1 MKNRTRR
8 TIGLSAFVVLV
19 VLGTGWALEKASS
32 NAHRKGGAA
41 VSEPAKA
48 SDAATTPLSHEP
60 VNAQPPTTHSS
71 PEYDRSDLLLIQ
83 G

>member
-41 VSEPAKA
+41 ASQ

-60 VNAQPPTTHSS
+60 VNAQPPTTDSS
-71 PEYDRSDLLLIQ
+71 PEYDRSDLLLSQ

>member
-1 MKNRTRR
+1 MNRTRR
-8 TIGLSAFVVLV
+8 TIGLSAFGMLV

-32 NAHRKGGAA
+32 NSHTQSGAA

-48 SDAATTPLSHEP
+48 SDAVTTPVSRETLD
-60 VNAQPPTTHSS
+60 VQPAATYSS
-71 PEYDRSDLLLIQ
+71 PEYDRSDLTLSQ